1 LGSVQAGG
9 LLFLAFCGGSAV
21 IKRRIAILTC
31 CCVGMLI
38 GLTAGCKSRL
48 QPDEESVLYY
58 FRAAAIH
65 GKVRRV
71 WPQGQ
76 AYVDKVLAAWARL
89 QEGLEGLKACES
101 THSLWLPQDPR
112 WRDAKTLSDRVGE
125 LAEII
130 DGGRPA
136 REQSLRGLK
145 EAIENLPA
153 GLDTDRQA
161 FVAQVWEAF
170 ELEPTT
176 EWLASLEDTARAHLR
191 LCREVQACADD
202 FDPDGKGLKFKA
214 AACQARI
221 DRYYNEL
228 SERLKGA
235 RAAFVESAEQQL
247 SAARDRL
254 KEVDSRSRRHEYQ
267 YLTDLGKHLRDGLKS
282 ILKGLHDSI
291 QEKEKELAK
300 LKKKL
305 TKAAPEEKGKLEAD
319 IAFIKLHIERLKAER
334 GKWKPRIDAILAKDA
349 QQKSP

>member
-1 LGSVQAGG
+1 M
-9 LLFLAFCGGSAV
+9 
-21 IKRRIAILTC
+21 IKRRIAILTG
-31 CCVGMLI
+31 CCVGMLT
-38 GLTAGCKSRL
+38 GLGTGCRPRL
-48 QPDEESVLYY
+48 QPDEEAVLYY
-58 FRAAAIH
+58 FRAAPIH

-76 AYVDKVLAAWARL
+76 AYVDEVLAARARL
-89 QEGLEGLKACES
+89 QEEIEGLEACES
-101 THSLWLPQDPR
+101 ARSLWLSQDPR
-112 WRDAKTLSDRVGE
+112 WRAAKTLSDRVGE

-153 GLDTDRQA
+153 GLDTDRPA
-161 FVAQVWEAF
+161 FVGQVWEAF
-170 ELEPTT
+170 RVEPTT
-176 EWLASLEDTARAHLR
+176 EWLASFEDTARAHLR

-202 FDPDGKGLKFKA
+202 FDPDERGLRFKA

-228 SERLKGA
+228 SERLKGT
-235 RAAFVESAEQQL
+235 RAAFVESAEQKL

-267 YLTDLGKHLRDGLKS
+267 YLTDLGKHLRNGLKS
-282 ILKGLHDSI
+282 IPKGLHDSI
-291 QEKEKELAK
+291 QGKEKELAE

-305 TKAAPEEKGKLEAD
+305 TKAAPEERGKLEAD
-319 IAFIKLHIERLKAER
+319 IAFIKLHIERLETERAE
-334 GKWKPRIDAILAKDA
+334 WKPRIDAILAKDA

>member
-1 LGSVQAGG
+1 M
-9 LLFLAFCGGSAV
+9 V
-21 IKRRIAILTC
+21 IKRRIATLAGC
-31 CCVGMLI
+31 CAGMLI

-48 QPDEESVLYY
+48 QPDEEAVLYY

-76 AYVDKVLAAWARL
+76 AYVDEVLAARARL
-89 QEGLEGLKACES
+89 QEGIEGLEACES
-101 THSLWLPQDPR
+101 ARSLWLSQDPR
-112 WRDAKTLSDRVGE
+112 WRDAKELSDRVDE
-125 LAEII
+125 LAELI

-136 REQSLRGLK
+136 REQSLRSLK

-161 FVAQVWEAF
+161 FVGQVWEAF
-170 ELEPTT
+170 RVEPTT
-176 EWLASLEDTARAHLR
+176 EWLASLEDAARAHLR

-202 FDPDGKGLKFKA
+202 LDPDEKGLRFKA
-214 AACQARI
+214 AACQATI
-221 DRYYNEL
+221 NRYYNEL

-235 RAAFVESAEQQL
+235 RAAFVENAEQEL

-254 KEVDSRSRRHEYQ
+254 KKVDSRSRKHEYQ
-267 YLTDLGKHLRDGLKS
+267 YLTDLRKHLRDGLKS
-282 ILKGLHDSI
+282 IPKGLHDSI
-291 QEKEKELAK
+291 QGKEKELAE

-305 TKAAPEEKGKLEAD
+305 TKAAPEEKSKPEAD
-319 IAFIKLHIERLKAER
+319 IAFIKLHIERLEAER
-334 GKWKPRIDAILAKDA
+334 TDWRPRIDAILAKDA